1 MADGEPDVKDIER
14 VEVVPAPDGE
24 LVDGG
29 ETQPASSP
37 ANDGATDGEP
47 EDTEKDP
54 EEKSPDGKPEALVT
68 HNKPATVPAP
78 DAGETVDGL
87 TRIEGETPREYAM
100 RLELTKVRGKLR
112 KERTDELL
120 PTGPAHS
127 QSRKELTD
135 EDRQVLGK
143 YKPEELAAIR
153 EVLPAL
159 AKELGFAR
167 IEELE
172 GASYQ
177 DKAQGELDGFLE
189 KHPEYLPDKDPDGTL
204 WGALKTEF
212 GLYKPPQN
220 PKDYRKILERA
231 HQTVFG
237 IKPGG
242 SLPNNTAASKRI
254 EVASHG
260 GAAGPGSTG
269 AGAGRRAATGASQ
282 GYRFDMLK
290 GFSDEERAALEEKA
304 GA

>member
-14 VEVVPAPDGE
+14 VEIAPTMDDE

-37 ANDGATDGEP
+37 TNDGATDGEP
-47 EDTEKDP
+47 EESEQDP
-54 EEKSPDGKPEALVT
+54 EEKSPDGKPEALV
-68 HNKPATVPAP
+68 NRKPATVPAP
-78 DAGETVDGL
+78 EAGETVDGL
-87 TRIEGETPREYAM
+87 TRIAGETPREYAL
-100 RLELTKVRGKLR
+100 RLELTNVRSKLR

-120 PTGPAHS
+120 PTRSAPS
-127 QSRKELTD
+127 QARKELTD
-135 EDRQVLGK
+135 EDKQTLGK

-189 KHPEYLPDKDPDGTL
+189 KHPEYLPDKDSDGTL
-204 WGALKTEF
+204 WGALKAEF

-242 SLPNNTAASKRI
+242 ALPNNTAASKRI

-260 GAAGPGSTG
+260 GAAGPGSSG
-269 AGAGRRAATGASQ
+269 AGAGRRAVTGAAQ

-290 GFSDEERAALEEKA
+290 GFSDEDKAALEDKA